1 MVEFDFLVSDV
12 KKVDTANHLLT
23 LEIKM
28 SMEWLDGRLS
38 CWSQVRPGICNATG
52 QSTHTPWTNYFP
64 TMTALAAA
72 EWAMF
77 NILCWK

>member
-38 CWSQVRPGICNATG
+38 CWSQVRAGKSLI
-52 QSTHTPWTNYFP
+52 
-64 TMTALAAA
+64 
-72 EWAMF
+72 
-77 NILCWK
+77 